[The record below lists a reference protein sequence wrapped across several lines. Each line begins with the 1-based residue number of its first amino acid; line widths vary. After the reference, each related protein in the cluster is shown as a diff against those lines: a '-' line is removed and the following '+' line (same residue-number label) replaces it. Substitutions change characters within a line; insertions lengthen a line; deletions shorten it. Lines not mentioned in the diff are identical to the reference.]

1 MTGRRVLLAEGRP
14 IRGQRLARAMAERGA
29 IEIETIAHTLTEAY
43 DRTETL
49 APDAVAVS
57 IDMAMRPEFPM
68 YRALLEAMRMRYC
81 IYGAAVP
88 DGLAKLSGV
97 PFAPLGDDMDIAPI
111 VARLA
116 GQAGKG
122 TADGLGEAAT
132 RPALPAAPPL
142 VVIGAST
149 GGIEAIE
156 TVLAGFPADCP
167 PTLIVQHIRGEFS
180 ASVAARFNRACPAM
194 VREARD
200 GALLHPGSV
209 QLAPGNDHHL
219 EVSGRQ
225 GLRCRLRPAPPV
237 SGHRPSIDQ
246 LFRSAAACALPV
258 IGVLLTGMGRD
269 GAEGLLAIRR
279 AGGTTLAQDR
289 DSCVVYGMPRVASE
303 IGAVERAL
311 PPRQMAA
318 AILAAAA
325 EPGRKGCAE
334 ASR

>member
-14 IRGQRLARAMAERGA
+14 IRGRRLAQAMAERGA
-29 IEIETIAHTLTEAY
+29 VEIETIAHTLMEAY

-49 APDAVAVS
+49 APDAVAIS
-57 IDMAMRPEFPM
+57 IDMARRPEFPM

-81 IYGAAVP
+81 IYGAAMP
-88 DGLAKLSGV
+88 DDMAKLRGA
-97 PFAPLGDDMDIAPI
+97 PFAPLGDDMDIAAI
-111 VARLA
+111 VARL
-116 GQAGKG
+116 GGKG
-122 TADGLGEAAT
+122 TADGAVDVAQ
-132 RPALPAAPPL
+132 RPAPAPVMPL

-156 TVLAGFPADCP
+156 TVLAGFPAECP

-180 ASVAARFNRACPAM
+180 GSVAARFNRACPAM

-219 EVSGRQ
+219 EISGRQ

-237 SGHRPSIDQ
+237 SGHRPSIDV

-289 DSCVVYGMPRVASE
+289 DSCVVFGMPRVASE

-325 EPGRKGCAE
+325 EPRRKRCE
-334 ASR
+334 EETR